1 MAIVARRIVAVGIGL
16 ALITGAAA
24 CSPPGSGQATAG
36 GASFKPPTATT
47 PASPVSTRIEHLG
60 YGPVET
66 GEPIDLGSLTGRI
79 LFDDFENVYAMD
91 PDGSNLVTVA
101 GAPGP
106 EFDGAWSAD
115 GRWVVYRDST
125 RGVNKDDEI
134 YIAAAD
140 GSRRRNLTRNP
151 GNDWGPDWSHDGSTI
166 AFNSTRDGTTMS
178 GYLVNPDGSNLRRI
192 ESDAWIEYP
201 SFSPDDSKLVF
212 MGVVGSDYSIY
223 VIDLATGQVTRL
235 TDAPGEEGWPA
246 WSPDGSTIA
255 FSTQRD
261 DCRFATSSEECW
273 RTGDIG
279 PHHDIWLVGADGS
292 NLRRV
297 TPEFGQFVAWSPD
310 GQYLLISGTSLYVV
324 RTDGTGRVGL
334 HPAGASG
341 AGIPDWR

>member
-1 MAIVARRIVAVGIGL
+1 VAIVAAL
-16 ALITGAAA
+16 ALVSAAA
-24 CSPPGSGQATAG
+24 GCSPARPAGTAPG
-36 GASFKPPTATT
+36 GASSHPPASTA
-47 PASPVSTRIEHLG
+47 PASPRATRIEHVG
-60 YGPVET
+60 YGAVET
-66 GEPIDLGSLTGRI
+66 GEPIDVGSLTGRI

-101 GAPGP
+101 GAPGT

-140 GSRRRNLTRNP
+140 GSSRRNLTGNP
-151 GNDWGPDWSHDGSTI
+151 ANDWGPDWSHDGSTI
-166 AFNSTRDGTTMS
+166 AFNSTRDGGTMS
-178 GYLVNPDGSNLRRI
+178 GYLVDPDGSNLRRI
-192 ESDAWIEYP
+192 VSDAWIEYP
-201 SFSPDDSKLVF
+201 SFSPDDSKLAF

-223 VIDLATGQVTRL
+223 VIDLATGKETQL

-261 DCRFATSSEECW
+261 DCRFAAAGAECW

-279 PHHDIWLVGADGS
+279 PHHDVWLIGADGS

-310 GQYLLISGTSLYVV
+310 GQYLLISGASLYVV
-324 RTDGTGRVGL
+324 RPDGTGRVEL
-334 HPAGASG
+334 HSAEASG

>member
-1 MAIVARRIVAVGIGL
+1 MAMRILALTTGVAVL
-16 ALITGAAA
+16 
-24 CSPPGSGQATAG
+24 C
-36 GASFKPPTATT
+36 GASACTIGPVETPAGSASSAPPSTAA
-47 PASPVSTRIEHLG
+47 PASPAGTRLEHVG
-60 YGPVET
+60 YSPVET
-66 GEPIDLGSLTGRI
+66 GEPIDVASLTGRI
-79 LFDDFENVYAMD
+79 VFDNFEDVYAMN
-91 PDGSNLVTVA
+91 PDGSNVVTVA

-125 RGVNKDDEI
+125 RGTNNNDEI

-140 GSRRRNLTRNP
+140 GSSRRNLSNDP
-151 GNDWGPDWSHDGSTI
+151 ENDWGPDWSHDGSTI
-166 AFNSTRDGTTMS
+166 AFNSTRDGAMH
-178 GYLVNPDGSNLRRI
+178 GYLVKPDGSKLRRI
-192 ESDAWIEYP
+192 ASDAWIEYP
-201 SFSPDDSKLVF
+201 SFSPDDSKLAF

-223 VIDLATGQVTRL
+223 VIDLATAKVTNV
-235 TDAPGEEGWPA
+235 TDFPGEEGWPV

-261 DCRFATSSEECW
+261 DCRFAARSEECW

-279 PHHDIWLVGADGS
+279 PHHDVWLVDADGS
-292 NLRRV
+292 NPRRV

-324 RTDGTGRVGL
+324 RPDGTGRVQL
-334 HPAGASG
+334 HTGGISG

>member
-1 MAIVARRIVAVGIGL
+1 MATGIAVL
-16 ALITGAAA
+16 VGASS
-24 CSPPGSGQATAG
+24 CSPAGPVQSQA
-36 GASFKPPTATT
+36 ASASIEAPATT
-47 PASPVSTRIEHLG
+47 GRASPAATRIEHIG
-60 YGPVET
+60 YGPIES
-66 GEPIDLGSLTGRI
+66 GEPIDIASLTGRI
-79 LFDDFENVYAMD
+79 VFDDFENVYAMD

-106 EFDGAWSAD
+106 EFDGAWSPD
-115 GRWVVYRDST
+115 GKWVVYRDST
-125 RGVNKDDEI
+125 RGPNNDDEI

-140 GSRRRNLTRNP
+140 GSSRRNLSHNP
-151 GNDWGPDWSHDGSTI
+151 ENDWGPDWSNDGSTI
-166 AFNSTRDGTTMS
+166 AFNSTRDGGMH

-223 VIDLATGQVTRL
+223 SIDLATDEATRL
-235 TDAPGEEGWPA
+235 TDLPGEEGWPV

-261 DCRFATSSEECW
+261 DCRFAARDQECW

-279 PHHDIWLVGADGS
+279 EHFDIWLVGADGS
-292 NLRRV
+292 NPRRV

-310 GQYLLISGTSLYVV
+310 GQYLLISGASLYVV
-324 RTDGTGRVGL
+324 RPDGTGRVEVTTG
-334 HPAGASG
+334 GASG